1 MLTLAKRKEPT
12 VKSLTPFGWET
23 VSEYLP
29 EIIGRALQED
39 IGDGDITSE
48 ATIPADLRYAGVFLV
63 KATGVIAGLE
73 AVRQTFAQVDE
84 RIRFTVHIADGSPVQ
99 PGDIVA
105 EAEGPGRSLLTAERV
120 ALNFLQRM
128 SGIAS
133 LTRRYVDAVAGTRA
147 RILDTRKTVPGL
159 RLPDKWAVTL
169 GGGVNHRIGLYDMAL
184 IKDNHIVAAGGI
196 GAAVARVRSA
206 DHRGRP
212 IEVEVTSLE
221 QLREALAL
229 GVDQIMLDNMSL
241 DEMAAAVALV
251 DGAVPL
257 EASGNVSLETVRAI
271 AETGVDYIS
280 VGKLTH
286 SVAALDVSFDLRGA

>member
-1 MLTLAKRKEPT
+1 

-39 IGDGDITSE
+39 IGDGDITSG

-84 RIRFTVHIADGSPVQ
+84 RIRFTVHVADGSAVQ

-159 RLPDKWAVTL
+159 RLLDKWAVTL

-196 GAAVARVRSA
+196 GAAVARVRAA

-229 GVDQIMLDNMSL
+229 DVDQIMLDNMSL

-286 SVAALDVSFDLRGA
+286 SVAALDVSFDLRGG

>member
-1 MLTLAKRKEPT
+1 M
-12 VKSLTPFGWET
+12 KSLTPFGWET

-39 IGDGDITSE
+39 IGDGDITSG

-84 RIRFTVHIADGSPVQ
+84 RIRFTVHVADGSAVQ

-159 RLPDKWAVTL
+159 RLLDKWAVTL

-196 GAAVARVRSA
+196 GAAVARVRAA

-229 GVDQIMLDNMSL
+229 DVDQIMLDNMSL

-286 SVAALDVSFDLRGA
+286 SVAALDVSFDLRGG

>member
-1 MLTLAKRKEPT
+1 M
-12 VKSLTPFGWET
+12 KSLTPFGWET

-39 IGDGDITSE
+39 IGDGDITSG

-84 RIRFTVHIADGSPVQ
+84 RIRFTVQVADGSAVQ

-159 RLPDKWAVTL
+159 RLLDKWAVTL

-196 GAAVARVRSA
+196 GAAVARVRAA

-229 GVDQIMLDNMSL
+229 DVDQIMLDNMSL

-286 SVAALDVSFDLRGA
+286 SVAALDVSFDLRGG

>member
-1 MLTLAKRKEPT
+1 

-221 QLREALAL
+221 QLREAQVEGIVSTTEEAL
-229 GVDQIMLDNMSL
+229 DWLQRFLD
-241 DEMAAAVALV
+241 AAAK
-251 DGAVPL
+251 
-257 EASGNVSLETVRAI
+257 NN
-271 AETGVDYIS
+271 
-280 VGKLTH
+280 
-286 SVAALDVSFDLRGA
+286 

>member
-1 MLTLAKRKEPT
+1 M
-12 VKSLTPFGWET
+12 KSLTPFGWET

-39 IGDGDITSE
+39 IGDGDITSG

-84 RIRFTVHIADGSPVQ
+84 RIRFTVHVADGSAVQ

-159 RLPDKWAVTL
+159 RLLDKWAVTL

-196 GAAVARVRSA
+196 GAAVARVRAA

-229 GVDQIMLDNMSL
+229 DVDQIMLDNMSL

-286 SVAALDVSFDLRGA
+286 SVTALDVSFDLRGA